1 MGPGTII
8 FVACMTYRP
17 GRGHRPKHIFH
28 MYDPRARGHGQLNI
42 SQLYDTRAR
51 GHRHKNIFKC
61 VTVCARHRH
70 QAYATTVRLH
80 TIRKRMTIVARHGTT
95 KYVFNGRLCGR
106 L

>member
-1 MGPGTII
+1 VGPGTII

-51 GHRHKNIFKC
+51 GHRQNNIFQMYDTR
-61 VTVCARHRH
+61 VPGHTHAGPWSQAR
-70 QAYATTVRLH
+70 
-80 TIRKRMTIVARHGTT
+80 
-95 KYVFNGRLCGR
+95 
-106 L
+106 